1 MTQALIDI
9 FAVILTFMVLS
20 RIIGDNPL
28 FRVAQY
34 LFVGIS
40 LGLAFV
46 VAYHQVL
53 RPAAGALI
61 GGRPG
66 AVTLYGVPLLLGLLL
81 LPRITRRQE
90 WSWLA
95 NVPLALV
102 FGVGAALA
110 VGGAIAGT
118 LAPQILDTANRP
130 VSGGPAQVAGL
141 IVLALG
147 TIVTLSAFYY
157 TVPREGGTGRLVA
170 LTALVG
176 HWLLMIAFGFFFADA
191 LRSYL
196 TALTERL
203 SFLLDWF
210 RNLLSLLG

>member
-1 MTQALIDI
+1 MTQGLIDI

-20 RIIGDNPL
+20 RIVGDNPL

-34 LFVGIS
+34 LFVGVS

-53 RPAAGALI
+53 RPAVSGLVSGEPQASAI
-61 GGRPG
+61 
-66 AVTLYGVPLLLGLLL
+66 YGVPLLLGLLL

-110 VGGAIAGT
+110 AGGAIAGT
-118 LAPQILDTANRP
+118 LIPQILDTARP
-130 VSGGPAQVAGL
+130 LSGGPAQAAGV
-141 IVLALG
+141 IVLAIG
-147 TIVTLSAFYY
+147 TVVTLSAFYY
-157 TVPREGGTGRLVA
+157 TVPRERGVGRLVEMVS
-170 LTALVG
+170 LLG

-210 RNLLSLLG
+210 RNLFGLFG

>member
-66 AVTLYGVPLLLGLLL
+66 AVALYGVPLLLGLLL

-130 VSGGPAQVAGL
+130 VSGDPAQIAGL

-147 TIVTLSAFYY
+147 TIITLSAFYY
-157 TVPREGGTGRLVA
+157 TVPRERGAGRLVA

>member
-157 TVPREGGTGRLVA
+157 TVPRERGAGRLVA
-170 LTALVG
+170 AAALVG

-203 SFLLDWF
+203 SFLLDWV

>member
-1 MTQALIDI
+1 VTPEII
-9 FAVILTFMVLS
+9 NVIAVILTVMVLS
-20 RIIGDNPL
+20 RIAGDNPL

-53 RPAAGALI
+53 RPAVLSLMAGQE
-61 GGRPG
+61 G
-66 AVTLYGVPLLLGLLL
+66 ATTRYLVPLVLGLLL
-81 LPRITRRQE
+81 LPRIIRGQE

-95 NVPLALV
+95 NIPLALV

-110 VGGAIAGT
+110 VGGAILGT
-118 LAPQILDTANRP
+118 LVPQILDTANRP
-130 VSGGPAQVAGL
+130 LGSDPAQ
-141 IVLALG
+141 IVGVVVLTLG

-157 TVPREGGTGRLVA
+157 TVPRETAGGRVVA
-170 LTALVG
+170 LSAVLG
-176 HWLLMIAFGFFFADA
+176 HWLLMIAFGFFFAGA
-191 LRSYL
+191 LQTYL

-203 SFLLDWF
+203 GALLRF
-210 RNLLSLLG
+210 FGLAA

>member
-1 MTQALIDI
+1 MTQSIVNI

-34 LFVGIS
+34 LFVGVS

-46 VAYHQVL
+46 IAYHQVL
-53 RPAAGALI
+53 RPAFGALI
-61 GGRPG
+61 ADNPG
-66 AVTLYGVPLLLGLLL
+66 AFTLYGVPLLLGILL

-95 NVPLALV
+95 NIPLALI

-110 VGGAIAGT
+110 AGGAIAGT
-118 LAPQILDTANRP
+118 LAPQILDTARP
-130 VSGGPAQVAGL
+130 LDGDPGQIAGV

-147 TIVTLSAFYY
+147 TVVTLGAFYY
-157 TVPREGGTGRLVA
+157 TIPRESRAGRLVA
-170 LTALVG
+170 ISVLVG
-176 HWLLMIAFGFFFADA
+176 HWLLMLAFGFFFASA
-191 LRSYL
+191 LQTYL
-196 TALTERL
+196 SALTERL
-203 SFLLDWF
+203 SFLMDWF
-210 RNLLSLLG
+210 RAALIG

>member
-1 MTQALIDI
+1 MTRALIDI

-20 RIIGDNPL
+20 RIVGDNPL

-34 LFVGIS
+34 LFVGVS

-53 RPAAGALI
+53 RPAVVALVRGA
-61 GGRPG
+61 PG
-66 AVTLYGVPLLLGLLL
+66 ASTLYGMPLLLGLLL

-95 NVPLALV
+95 NIPLALV

-110 VGGAIAGT
+110 VGGAIVGT
-118 LAPQILDTANRP
+118 LVPQILDTARP
-130 VSGGPAQVAGL
+130 LNGGPAQAAGVV
-141 IVLALG
+141 VLALG
-147 TIVTLSAFYY
+147 TVITLSAFYY
-157 TVPREGGTGRLVA
+157 TVPREGSASRVVELAA
-170 LTALVG
+170 LLG

-210 RNLLSLLG
+210 RALVG